1 MRFWHKC
8 MAMCVPGRAY
18 NMLHVA
24 TWFSHSRRKQ
34 LLLHCCAFHVMQWSV
49 PARLTRPLRA
59 ACSAP
64 ALLNSIKRA
73 RTRKNGCTR
82 ARRADRCT
90 TDADRQAGRQMQ
102 AGSPRS
108 ILNCGYSMMSN
119 SDDFPILQIVAVP
132 DFIVDEPVWDPQRCE
147 DAASHCPEVP
157 NPTET
162 LGVPL

>member
-1 MRFWHKC
+1 
-8 MAMCVPGRAY
+8 
-18 NMLHVA
+18 
-24 TWFSHSRRKQ
+24 
-34 LLLHCCAFHVMQWSV
+34 MQWSV

-102 AGSPRS
+102 ADAGRISEVYLELR
-108 ILNCGYSMMSN
+108 LF
-119 SDDFPILQIVAVP
+119 DDVEL
-132 DFIVDEPVWDPQRCE
+132 
-147 DAASHCPEVP
+147 
-157 NPTET
+157 
-162 LGVPL
+162 